1 MILKKTI
8 CRKKLFSLVV
18 LFKQEVPDKIL
29 YLAIFIT
36 FNLWSVLMLLQSER
50 PKRSFLALATSVR
63 RTNRSHQS
71 LTN

>member
-50 PKRSFLALATSVR
+50 AKSSFLALATSVR
-63 RTNRSHQS
+63 RTNISHQS
-71 LTN
+71 LIN